1 MEVDDCHPVNSQDGD
16 DLDEVQRDSVQLS
29 DEHRSYA
36 LEAGGSVHVDS
47 RSDGQNESA
56 DVLGHTIVLL
66 HTFHH
71 KGQRGRTDEKNLM
84 IISSF
89 IAKLFWFPN
98 KQFHFILM

>member
-1 MEVDDCHPVNSQDGD
+1 MNSQDGD

-47 RSDGQNESA
+47 RSDGQNEAA

-71 KGQRGRTDEKNLM
+71 KGQRGRADEKNLM
-84 IISSF
+84 IISF
-89 IAKLFWFPN
+89 IHLLISKSLIN
-98 KQFHFILM
+98 GYILS

>member
-1 MEVDDCHPVNSQDGD
+1 MDDCHPVNSQDGD

-47 RSDGQNESA
+47 RSDGQNEAA

-71 KGQRGRTDEKNLM
+71 KGQRGRADEKNLM
-84 IISSF
+84 IIF
-89 IAKLFWFPN
+89 FLYAFAKFFWF
-98 KQFHFILM
+98 KKA